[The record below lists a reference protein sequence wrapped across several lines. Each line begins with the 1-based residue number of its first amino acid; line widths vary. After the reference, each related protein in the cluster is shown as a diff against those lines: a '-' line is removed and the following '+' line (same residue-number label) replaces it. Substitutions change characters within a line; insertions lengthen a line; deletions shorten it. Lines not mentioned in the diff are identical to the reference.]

1 MKKIFQYTKIIVLLS
16 LFISC
21 NKEPEMPVLDVSVSS
36 TAVKV
41 GEEIVFNITHN
52 ATTLSIYTGDA
63 GHEYNMSQFFITK
76 NLSEQELRDSIYAL
90 PDPNSTKF
98 EKDFVGLTAV
108 PSFVAWTC
116 TPPAPPSIENNAL
129 KVTANS
135 TINPGN
141 NTLSI
146 YPKNMIGNNAKLVL
160 TCKFD
165 NSAAS
170 LMLLTAIK
178 INGVL
183 SNGMLWKDG
192 WIYPMAT
199 TSKDYSEIT
208 LDLMPLINSWKANAG
223 KPYGPVEEIQILIG
237 AMGGFKGNLYIAKIK
252 FGENGKLPFAVG
264 IPIPVFNNS
273 GKATFKYKYSKPGTY
288 KVTILGSNVGNK
300 TYAGDGYQTNL
311 TPTAVEYPIARTIQ
325 EYEIVVK

>member
-1 MKKIFQYTKIIVLLS
+1 MKKIFPYTLTIVLFS

-21 NKEPEMPVLDVSVSS
+21 DNEPIEPVLDVSVTS
-36 TAVKV
+36 TVVKV
-41 GEEIVFNITHN
+41 GEEVVFNISHN
-52 ATTLSIYTGDA
+52 ATALSIYTGDA

-90 PDPNSTKF
+90 PDPNSVKF

-116 TPPAPPSIENNAL
+116 TPPSLPSIENNAL

-135 TINPGN
+135 TINLGN

-146 YPKNMIGNNAKLVL
+146 YPNNMIGNNAKLIL

-165 NSAAS
+165 NSNDS
-170 LMLLTAIK
+170 LMLLAAIK

-192 WIYPMAT
+192 WIYPMVGI
-199 TSKDYSEIT
+199 SKDYSQIT
-208 LDLMPLINSWKANAG
+208 LDLMPIINSWKANAG

-237 AMGGFKGNLYIAKIK
+237 ATGGFKGNLFISKIK
-252 FGENGKLPFAVG
+252 FGENGSLPFAIG
-264 IPIPVFNNS
+264 IPIPVVNNS

-311 TPTAVEYPIARTIQ
+311 TPTAAEYPISSIIKDF
-325 EYEIVVK
+325 EIVVE